1 MTPRRA
7 LALRLALGLAGC
19 AALAGCAVDLPDA
32 RLDPEDECGTC
43 AGKADGWGAPEEGSC
58 AAQGLVLVAN
68 EAGFAELDDDAGL
81 NRRAVE
87 EIVAARDVA
96 PFETVAD
103 VDAVRYVGASTL
115 RHLLDYA
122 TATGAIARCEGPA
135 PSGEIGIISD
145 LDKTV
150 IPPAGDL
157 ALPDAPYPGVAT
169 LFTILERGSDG
180 TGAAGDTTFVTARS
194 PDRIEGIPEWLDAH
208 GVPEGAIETGTS
220 TLPWL
225 AQPEKVR
232 DISGVID
239 AHPSQ
244 SFVLFGDTGH
254 RDPEVYREVLAAF
267 PDRVSAALIHQV
279 TATVSE
285 TRLEGLHLF
294 QSYPHAAA
302 ILMGLGVITE
312 ADAWT
317 VYEAAKAEGLAL
329 DEADFVAMLD
339 ANRP

>member
-1 MTPRRA
+1 MSTRRA
-7 LALRLALGLAGC
+7 LALLLALG
-19 AALAGCAVDLPDA
+19 LAGCAVDLPDA
-32 RLDPEDECGTC
+32 PLDPEDECGTC
-43 AGKADGWGAPEEGSC
+43 SGKADGWGAPEEGSC
-58 AAQGLVLVAN
+58 DAMALVEVAN
-68 EAGFAELDDDAGL
+68 EASFAELDDDAGL

-87 EIVAARDVA
+87 EIVTARAVA

-115 RHLLDYA
+115 GLLRDYA
-122 TATGAIARCEGPA
+122 TTTGAIERCELPA
-135 PSGEIGIISD
+135 EPSAEIGIISD

-157 ALPDAPYPGVAT
+157 ALPDAPYPGVAS
-169 LFTILERGSDG
+169 LYTILERGSEG
-180 TGAAGDTTFVTARS
+180 TGASGDTTFVTART
-194 PDRIEGIPEWLDAH
+194 PDRIEGIPEWLAEH

-220 TLPWL
+220 TLPWV

-232 DISGVID
+232 DITAVLE
-239 AHPSQ
+239 AHPTQ
-244 SFVLFGDTGH
+244 SFVLFGDSSH

-267 PDRVSAALIHQV
+267 PERVSAALIHQV
-279 TATVSE
+279 TATISE
-285 TRLEGLHLF
+285 GRIEGLHLF

-302 ILMGLGVITE
+302 ILVGLGVISE

-317 VYEAAKAEGLAL
+317 VYGAAREEGLAL
-329 DEADFVAMLD
+329 EEADFVAMLD